1 MFSHAFGLRQAE
13 PGDCSGEA
21 IPVPIPNTEVKLSS
35 AENTEGAAPRQDR
48 SSPGSL
54 ASWGRFASHADG
66 APKRTGHGS
75 VRVGYPHAVNDTQ
88 LTPCPWLLDGT
99 GSIQPGRPRHPSRCG
114 ADAARPELSH
124 QVRERRCLVGAECEI
139 RAARE
144 AALGSLAATLAPHQ
158 PIGDPLIHSDDL
170 AAPPAPS
177 RPWARLVA
185 VAALAA
191 LLIVGGGPVITAL
204 APVVQSII
212 GSAEAESPVPSSE
225 ASSSAMPTESALPTA
240 TASVTPSPTATP
252 TPSPTATPAPTSG
265 SGATYVVRQGDGL
278 YSIACSLSIG
288 CGEWKVL
295 AELNNIPGP
304 DYVIKPG
311 QVLQLP

>member
-54 ASWGRFASHADG
+54 ASWGRFASRADG

-144 AALGSLAATLAPHQ
+144 AALGSLAATSHHINRSATHSSTQMISLRRLHHLAPGLASWRL
-158 PIGDPLIHSDDL
+158 PHSLRCSSSARSSDHCTR
-170 AAPPAPS
+170 PS
-177 RPWARLVA
+177 RPVDHRK
-185 VAALAA
+185 
-191 LLIVGGGPVITAL
+191 
-204 APVVQSII
+204 
-212 GSAEAESPVPSSE
+212 
-225 ASSSAMPTESALPTA
+225 
-240 TASVTPSPTATP
+240 
-252 TPSPTATPAPTSG
+252 
-265 SGATYVVRQGDGL
+265 R
-278 YSIACSLSIG
+278 
-288 CGEWKVL
+288 
-295 AELNNIPGP
+295 
-304 DYVIKPG
+304 
-311 QVLQLP
+311 

>member
-66 APKRTGHGS
+66 APKRTGHPS

-191 LLIVGGGPVITAL
+191 LLIVGGGPVITVL

-265 SGATYVVRQGDGL
+265 SGATWVVKRNDTISGICVAIGGGNDCVQEILRLNG
-278 YSIACSLSIG
+278 IADPRTIQ
-288 CGEWKVL
+288 
-295 AELNNIPGP
+295 
-304 DYVIKPG
+304 PG